1 MTARSP
7 SAKAERATRA
17 PRRAWILVNVRVLRV
32 AKFPAA
38 LLALLVLLPFV
49 LPYEALATQILVFAV
64 FSLGFDLLYGQTGLL
79 SFGHAAFFGIGAYGA
94 GLVSQA
100 TQGDLLLGLAVAAV
114 CAGTAA
120 AMIGFLSLRRR
131 DVYFALLTLAF
142 AELLYFVALQWRTL
156 TGGDNGLR
164 GVPAMTLRLGRAIL
178 ADVGSSRAVY
188 VLTAVVVWMAFLAIR
203 RLHASPFGRALVA
216 IRENERRAEACG
228 YNVAALKLWA
238 FVLSGAICGVAG
250 ALNTLL
256 LRFVGLDVLSW
267 LTSGFVV
274 LMTILGGAGTLMGP
288 FVGAAVFLALQDV
301 VSAIPALADSW
312 PLFVGIVFI
321 VAVLAFPEGLWG
333 AALRLARRIEAPAAT
348 TGEPGPEA
356 AAGHGRI
363 RRPIEG
369 RGPAGGSVVRLER
382 LTKRFGALSAV
393 DGVSLEIR
401 PDEVRGIIGPNGAGK
416 STLLRLVCGEVPP
429 TSGRVYVDGKETTAW
444 PLFRVARAGIV
455 KSFQITSIFPNLTAF
470 ENVRTA
476 ILARRNPYVSWRRA
490 DDLRDI
496 TYLAEDALRRVYLAE
511 KRAQPAYTMSHG
523 EQRHLEIALALAAE
537 PRVLLL
543 DEPTAGMSAEETRQ
557 TMALIRELARD
568 LTIVVVEHKMEV
580 IMTVCDRVTVMH
592 FGRVLAEGTPREV
605 GTLETV
611 QAAYL
616 GRR

>member
-1 MTARSP
+1 ML
-7 SAKAERATRA
+7 RA
-17 PRRAWILVNVRVLRV
+17 

-38 LLALLVLLPFV
+38 LLALLVLLPIA
-49 LPYEALATQILVFAV
+49 LPYETLATQILVFAL

-114 CAGTAA
+114 CAGAAA

-131 DVYFALLTLAF
+131 DVFFALLTLAF

-164 GVPAMTLRLGRAIL
+164 GVPSMKLRLGHAVL
-178 ADVGSSRAVY
+178 ADMGSSRAVY

-203 RLHASPFGRALVA
+203 RLHESPFGRALVA

-228 YNVAALKLWA
+228 YNISALKLWA
-238 FVLSGAICGVAG
+238 FMLSGGICGVAG

-288 FVGAAVFLALQDV
+288 FVGAAVFLGLQDV
-301 VSAIPALADSW
+301 VSAVPALADSW
-312 PLFVGIVFI
+312 PLFVGIIFI
-321 VAVLAFPEGLWG
+321 IAVLVFPEGLWG
-333 AALRLARRIEAPAAT
+333 TALRLARRIEEPAAA
-348 TGEPGPEA
+348 TGEPGAGA
-356 AAGHGRI
+356 AEGDGLT
-363 RRPIEG
+363 RRPIEVN
-369 RGPAGGSVVRLER
+369 GPARGTVVRLEHI
-382 LTKRFGALSAV
+382 TKRFGALSAV

-416 STLLRLVCGEVPP
+416 STLLRLVCGEIPP
-429 TSGRVYVDGKETTAW
+429 TSGRIYVNEEEITGW
-444 PLFRVARAGIV
+444 PLFRVARSGIV

-470 ENVRTA
+470 ENVRMA

-490 DDLRDI
+490 DDLRHV
-496 TYLAEDALRRVYLAE
+496 TRLAEDALRSVHLAE
-511 KRAQPAYTMSHG
+511 KRAQPAHALSHG

-537 PRVLLL
+537 PRMLML
-543 DEPTAGMSAEETRQ
+543 DEPTAGMSAEETRK
-557 TMALIRELARD
+557 TMALIRDLARD

-605 GTLETV
+605 SALETV